1 VLVLYRGGTCRL
13 TMAPSDSRA
22 LLSRSLSL
30 CNRNRHRHQSTR
42 SLALTRARPPLRTE
56 IPKANNRSDGKK
68 HLFPILYLTRRV
80 SPSRRA
86 VSLSACTRVRLAR
99 PGHARVLLVDR
110 FYCRRKLMRSR
121 GDTTDTGG
129 AERLG
134 VRSHVRLLVKSIPRG
149 TRVRTHVA
157 LREES
162 RESSVSQLARLQ
174 VGRRAREL
182 AELAPREIRHPSRNR
197 SPQFLPR

>member
-22 LLSRSLSL
+22 LLSLSL
-30 CNRNRHRHQSTR
+30 FVTGIGIVINRHGLS
-42 SLALTRARPPLRTE
+42 PLRAHAHPSAPK

-99 PGHARVLLVDR
+99 PGHARVPVDR

-129 AERLG
+129 TER
-134 VRSHVRLLVKSIPRG
+134 RSFRC
-149 TRVRTHVA
+149 A
-157 LREES
+157 
-162 RESSVSQLARLQ
+162 LAR
-174 VGRRAREL
+174 
-182 AELAPREIRHPSRNR
+182 PRSR
-197 SPQFLPR
+197 